1 MRRLIEEIRNLPND
15 VTLHQIVKWFII
27 LIVIITS
34 LNVAKKLLIDYGI
47 GLDYVGKEVKINDRK
62 CTVINFHGKEYTL
75 LCDTMKL
82 RVARSLV
89 EEQ

>member
-1 MRRLIEEIRNLPND
+1 MRRLIEEIRDLPNR
-15 VTLHQIVKWFII
+15 VTMSQMTKWFMI
-27 LIVIITS
+27 LTFVIVFIN
-34 LNVAKKLLIDYGI
+34 LAKKLLIDYGI